1 MTNFVFTMKA
11 KKLIVFLLLAYIPM
25 MIVGLVIHKHAG
37 GIDQTSADANAILAF
52 LFSAGAMLIPLL
64 AVIFT
69 QLIFKEKVFGGCGI
83 SLRFNRWWW
92 IGWLLMPVMALATLG
107 VSLLMPGEALATESE
122 VVKQASA
129 QMGGAGLWGFVALSI
144 FSGLLAGAT
153 INAVFA
159 FGEEVAW
166 RGFLYK
172 EFKGRKF
179 LTVALIIGVIWGFWH
194 FPLILNGH
202 NYPQHPV
209 LGVFLMV
216 VLCILLTPILM
227 YFRKKSGTV
236 IVPAVM
242 HGTFNA
248 VIGISNILVEP
259 ANDLLIGGPGLAG
272 LIVLL
277 LTNLC
282 LFLYDHCCSREN
294 IYLSDL

>member
-1 MTNFVFTMKA
+1 MKT
-11 KKLIVFLLLAYIPM
+11 KKLIVFLLFAYIPM
-25 MIVGLVIHKHAG
+25 MIVGLVISKHAG
-37 GIDQTSADANAILAF
+37 GIDTTSATSGAIFAF
-52 LFSAGAMLIPLL
+52 LFSAGSMLIPLL

-69 QLIFKEKVFGGCGI
+69 QLIFKEKVFDGCGV

-92 IGWLLMPVMALATLG
+92 IGWLLMPLMALATLG

-129 QMGGAGLWGFVALSI
+129 QMGGAGLWGFIALST
-144 FSGLLAGAT
+144 FSGMLAGAT
-153 INAVFA
+153 INSFFA

-216 VLCILLTPILM
+216 LMCILLTPILM
-227 YFRKKSGTV
+227 YFRKKSGSV

-259 ANDLLIGGPGLAG
+259 ANDLLVGGPGLAG
-272 LIVLL
+272 FIVLL

-282 LFLYDHCCSREN
+282 LFLYDHCCSRED
-294 IYLSDL
+294 IYLSNL

>member
-1 MTNFVFTMKA
+1 MTNFVITMKA

-25 MIVGLVIHKHAG
+25 MIVGLVIHKHSG
-37 GIDQTSADANAILAF
+37 GIDQTSADANAIFAF
-52 LFSAGAMLIPLL
+52 LFSAGSMLIPLL

-69 QLIFKEKVFGGCGI
+69 QLIFKEKVFDGCGV

-92 IGWLLMPVMALATLG
+92 IGWLLMPVMALVTFG
-107 VSLLMPGEALATESE
+107 VSLLMPGEALATDSE
-122 VVKQASA
+122 AVQQGLA
-129 QMGGAGLWGFVALSI
+129 QMGGAGIWGFIALATL
-144 FSGLLAGAT
+144 SGMLAGVT
-153 INAVFA
+153 VNALFA

-179 LTVALIIGVIWGFWH
+179 LTVTLIIGVIWGFWH

-216 VLCILLTPILM
+216 LLCTLLTPILM

-248 VIGISNILVEP
+248 VVGISNILVEP

-272 LIVLL
+272 FIVLL
-277 LTNLC
+277 LTNIC
-282 LFLYDHCCSREN
+282 LFLYDHCCSRED
-294 IYLSDL
+294 IYLKEL

>member
-1 MTNFVFTMKA
+1 MKA

-25 MIVGLVIHKHAG
+25 MVVGLVIHNRAG
-37 GIDQTSADANAILAF
+37 GIDQTSATAGAIFAF
-52 LFSAGAMLIPLL
+52 LFSAGSMLIPLL

-69 QLIFKEKVFGGCGI
+69 QLIFKEKVFSGCGL

-92 IGWLLMPVMALATLG
+92 IGWLLMPLMALATLG

-129 QMGGAGLWGFVALSI
+129 QMGGAGLWGFVALSTL
-144 FSGLLAGAT
+144 SGLLAGAT

-172 EFKGRKF
+172 EFKGKKF
-179 LTVALIIGVIWGFWH
+179 LVASLIIGVIWGFWH

-216 VLCILLTPILM
+216 LLCILLTPILM

-259 ANDLLIGGPGLAG
+259 ANDLLVGGPGLAG
-272 LIVLL
+272 FIVLL

-282 LFLYDHCCSREN
+282 LMLYDRFGSKEN
-294 IYLSDL
+294 IYLTDL

>member
-1 MTNFVFTMKA
+1 MKN
-11 KKLIVFLLLAYIPM
+11 KKLIVFLLFAYIPM
-25 MIVGLVIHKHAG
+25 MIVGLVISKHAG
-37 GIDQTSADANAILAF
+37 GIDTTSATSGAIFAF
-52 LFSAGAMLIPLL
+52 LFSAGSMLIPLL
-64 AVIFT
+64 AVVFT
-69 QLIFKEKVFGGCGI
+69 QLIFKEKVFDGCGV

-92 IGWLLMPVMALATLG
+92 IGWLLMPLMALATLG

-129 QMGGAGLWGFVALSI
+129 QMGGVGLWGFIALSTL
-144 FSGLLAGAT
+144 SGMMAGAT
-153 INAVFA
+153 INTVFA

-179 LTVALIIGVIWGFWH
+179 LTVALITGMIWGLWH

-216 VLCILLTPILM
+216 LMCILLTPILM

-259 ANDLLIGGPGLAG
+259 ANDLLVGGPGLAG
-272 LIVLL
+272 FIVLL
-277 LTNLC
+277 LTNLG
-282 LFLYDHCCSREN
+282 LFIYDHCCSRED
-294 IYLSDL
+294 IYLKEL

>member
-1 MTNFVFTMKA
+1 MKT
-11 KKLIVFLLLAYIPM
+11 KKLIVFLLFAYIPM

-37 GIDQTSADANAILAF
+37 GIDTTSATSGAIFAF
-52 LFSAGAMLIPLL
+52 LFSAGSMLIPLL
-64 AVIFT
+64 AVVFT
-69 QLIFKEKVFGGCGI
+69 QLIFKEKVFAGCGV

-92 IGWLLMPVMALATLG
+92 IGWLLMPLMALVTLG

-129 QMGGAGLWGFVALSI
+129 QMGGVGLWGFIALST
-144 FSGLLAGAT
+144 FSGMMAGAT
-153 INAVFA
+153 LNTVFA
-159 FGEEVAW
+159 FGEEIAW

-179 LTVALIIGVIWGFWH
+179 LTVALITGLIWGLWH

-216 VLCILLTPILM
+216 LMCILLTPILM

-259 ANDLLIGGPGLAG
+259 ANDLLVGGPGLAG
-272 LIVLL
+272 FIVLL

-282 LFLYDHCCSREN
+282 LFIYDHCCSRED
-294 IYLSDL
+294 IYLKEL

>member
-1 MTNFVFTMKA
+1 MKA
-11 KKLIVFLLLAYIPM
+11 KKLIGFLLLAYLPM
-25 MIVGLVIHKHAG
+25 MAVGLVIKHQSG
-37 GIDQTSADANAILAF
+37 GIDMTAADSNALFAF
-52 LFSAGAMLIPLL
+52 IFSAGSMLIPML

-69 QLIFKEKVFGGCGI
+69 QLIFKEKVLSGCGV

-92 IGWLLMPVMALATLG
+92 IGWLLMPVIALATLG

-129 QMGGAGLWGFVALSI
+129 QMGGAGLWGFIALST
-144 FSGLLAGAT
+144 FSGMLAGAT
-153 INAVFA
+153 INSFFA

-216 VLCILLTPILM
+216 LMCILLTPILM
-227 YFRKKSGTV
+227 YFRKKSGSV

-259 ANDLLIGGPGLAG
+259 ANDLLVGGPGLAG
-272 LIVLL
+272 FIVLL
-277 LTNLC
+277 LTNIC
-282 LFLYDHCCSREN
+282 IFIYDHFGSKDD
-294 IYLSDL
+294 IYLSSL

>member
-1 MTNFVFTMKA
+1 MKA
-11 KKLIVFLLLAYIPM
+11 KKLIVFLLLAYLPM
-25 MIVGLVIHKHAG
+25 MAAGLIIKKYTD
-37 GIDQTSADANAILAF
+37 GIDQSAAGSNAIVAF
-52 LFSAGAMLIPLL
+52 IITACTMLIPML

-69 QLIFKEKVFGGCGI
+69 QLIFKEKVFSGCGV

-92 IGWLLMPVMALATLG
+92 IGWLLMPVVAMATLG
-107 VSLLMPGEALATESE
+107 VSLLMPGESFAADSE
-122 VVKQASA
+122 AIQQGMA
-129 QMGGAGLWGFVALSI
+129 QLGGGSVWAFIAITHLSGMI
-144 FSGLLAGAT
+144 AGAT

-172 EFKGRKF
+172 EFAGKKF
-179 LTVALIIGVIWGFWH
+179 LTVSLVIGIIWGFWH
-194 FPLILNGH
+194 FPLTLLGH

-209 LGVFLMV
+209 VGVFLMV
-216 VLCILLTPILM
+216 VMCVLMTPILL

-236 IVPAVM
+236 IVPAII

-272 LIVLL
+272 FIVLL
-277 LTNLC
+277 LTNIC
-282 LFLYDHCCSREN
+282 IFIYDHFGSKDD
-294 IYLSDL
+294 IYLSSL

>member
-1 MTNFVFTMKA
+1 MKT
-11 KKLIVFLLLAYIPM
+11 KKLIVFLLFAYIPM
-25 MIVGLVIHKHAG
+25 MIVGLVIARHAG
-37 GIDQTSADANAILAF
+37 GIDATSANANAVFAF
-52 LFSAGAMLIPLL
+52 LFSAGSMLIPML

-69 QLIFKEKVFGGCGI
+69 QLIFKEKVFGGCGL

-92 IGWLLMPVMALATLG
+92 IGWLLMPLVALATLG
-107 VSLLMPGEALATESE
+107 VSLLMPGEVLA
-122 VVKQASA
+122 ADSA
-129 QMGGAGLWGFVALSI
+129 AVQQSMAKMGVSGLWGFFALTLL
-144 FSGLLAGAT
+144 SGLLAGVT

-179 LTVALIIGVIWGFWH
+179 LTVALIIGLIWGLWH

-209 LGVFLMV
+209 PGVFMMV
-216 VLCILLTPILM
+216 IMCILLTPILM
-227 YFRKKSGTV
+227 YFRSKSGSV

-248 VIGISNILVEP
+248 VAGIINILVVP
-259 ANDLLIGGPGLAG
+259 ANDLLIGCPGLAG
-272 LIVLL
+272 MIVLL
-277 LTNLC
+277 LVNLC
-282 LFLYDHCCSREN
+282 LFAYDHFCSKED
-294 IYLSDL
+294 IYLKEI

>member
-1 MTNFVFTMKA
+1 MKA
-11 KKLIVFLLLAYIPM
+11 KKLYLFLLFAYLPM
-25 MIVGLVIHKHAG
+25 IAVGLVIKNQAG
-37 GIDQTSADANAILAF
+37 GIVQTATDSNAIFAAF
-52 LFSAGAMLIPLL
+52 LSAGAMLIPML

-69 QLIFKEKVFGGCGI
+69 QLLFKEKVFSGCGV

-92 IGWLLMPVMALATLG
+92 IGWVLMPVIAFATLG
-107 VSLLMPGEALATESE
+107 ASLLMPGEALASDSE
-122 VVKQASA
+122 VVQQAME
-129 QMGGAGLWGFVALSI
+129 QMGGIGPWGFIALTVL
-144 FSGLLAGAT
+144 SGMLAGAT

-159 FGEEVAW
+159 FGEELAW

-172 EFKGRKF
+172 EFKGKKF
-179 LTVALIIGVIWGFWH
+179 LIVALIIGVIWGFWH

-216 VLCILLTPILM
+216 IMCVLLTPILM
-227 YFRKKSGTV
+227 FFRKKSGSV

-248 VIGISNILVEP
+248 VMGISNILVEP

-272 LIVLL
+272 FIVLL
-277 LTNLC
+277 ITDAC
-282 LFLYDHCCSREN
+282 LYLYDRYVSKEK
-294 IYLSDL
+294 LFTTVL

>member
-1 MTNFVFTMKA
+1 
-11 KKLIVFLLLAYIPM
+11 
-25 MIVGLVIHKHAG
+25 
-37 GIDQTSADANAILAF
+37 
-52 LFSAGAMLIPLL
+52 
-64 AVIFT
+64 
-69 QLIFKEKVFGGCGI
+69 
-83 SLRFNRWWW
+83 
-92 IGWLLMPVMALATLG
+92 
-107 VSLLMPGEALATESE
+107 
-122 VVKQASA
+122 
-129 QMGGAGLWGFVALSI
+129 MGGVGLWGFVALSI

-236 IVPAVM
+236 IVPAIM

-259 ANDLLIGGPGLAG
+259 ANDLLMGGPGLAG

-282 LFLYDHCCSREN
+282 LFFYDHCCSREN